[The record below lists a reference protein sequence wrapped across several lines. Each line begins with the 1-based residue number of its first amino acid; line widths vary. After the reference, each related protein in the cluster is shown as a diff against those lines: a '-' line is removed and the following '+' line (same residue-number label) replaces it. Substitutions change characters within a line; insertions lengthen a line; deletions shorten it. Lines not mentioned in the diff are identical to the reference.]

1 MCKLNDIIVQ
11 VLQMKRIKN
20 LAKLFITMFKI
31 SLFTFGG
38 GYAMISLLENEFVSK
53 KKWLESDEFFDLIA
67 IAESTPGPIAINC
80 STYIGYKIEGVLGSI
95 IATLG
100 MVIPSFVIIFVIS
113 LFFDKFLS
121 ITWVAAAFKGVQICV
136 IFLILSAG
144 IKMFKQVKK
153 DTFNITVMSATFIAM
168 LLITLF
174 SVNFSSIF
182 FLLIGGA
189 LGLTIYL
196 IKYFKDKRDLKKSS
210 LEENSLDDTNLE
222 KNGLEN
228 SQINNASQISSS
240 QEFPESTDINN
251 TEEDKL

>member
-1 MCKLNDIIVQ
+1 
-11 VLQMKRIKN
+11 MKRIKN
-20 LAKLFITMFKI
+20 LARLFITMFKI

-38 GYAMISLLENEFVSK
+38 GYAMISLIENEFVSK
-53 KKWLESDEFFDLIA
+53 KKWLKSDEFFDLIA

-95 IATLG
+95 VATLG

-121 ITWVAAAFKGVQICV
+121 ITWVASAFKGIQICV

-144 IKMFKQVKK
+144 IKMFRQVKK
-153 DTFNITVMSATFIAM
+153 DVFNIIVMSATFVAM

-189 LGLTIYL
+189 LGLTTYL
-196 IKYFKDKRDLKKSS
+196 IKYIKDKKDHERETQTEKTLLETNVEKSDFNNENDCNAS
-210 LEENSLDDTNLE
+210 TNVQENIKDAIENTVINDLEEDEL
-222 KNGLEN
+222 
-228 SQINNASQISSS
+228 
-240 QEFPESTDINN
+240 
-251 TEEDKL
+251 

>member
-1 MCKLNDIIVQ
+1 
-11 VLQMKRIKN
+11 MKRVKN
-20 LAKLFITMFKI
+20 LVKLFITMFKI

-38 GYAMISLLENEFVSK
+38 GYAMINLLENEFVSK
-53 KKWLESDEFFDLIA
+53 KKWIDSDEFFDLIA

-80 STYIGYKIEGVLGSI
+80 STYIGYKVEGVIGSI

-100 MVIPSFVIIFVIS
+100 MVIPSFVVIYVIS

-121 ITWVAAAFKGVQICV
+121 ISWVASAFRGIQICV

-153 DTFNITVMSATFIAM
+153 SVFNILVMSITFIAM

-174 SVNFSSIF
+174 SVDFSSIF

-189 LGLTIYL
+189 LGLTVYL
-196 IKYFKDKRDLKKSS
+196 IKYIRDKKRGHDNFKKDDITADGFGKNSS
-210 LEENSLDDTNLE
+210 LTD
-222 KNGLEN
+222 
-228 SQINNASQISSS
+228 
-240 QEFPESTDINN
+240 ESICDNINN
-251 TEEDKL
+251 TATKDTSTTEKEEGKL